1 MWRKDNGA
9 YQEGVTGETL
19 QTNGRYS
26 VTSLFKV
33 KTSEWRRSNFT
44 CAVKHAS
51 LKSDSTPLL
60 KTVARELDK
69 PCLEVTLKPPRVR
82 EMFIN
87 NQAVLDCDITGEDQ
101 ATVTNA
107 TVTWTVDGTEMKS
120 GVNTPS
126 GAEQV
131 GLRYRKTSSL
141 TLTQTDWFDGKWV
154 QCSVQERFDKL
165 PIKKDI
171 RMGQE
176 SKAPPT
182 LLIRPPTDTET
193 EGRTDV
199 TLVCLVTGFSPSDI
213 YIMWRK
219 DNGAYQEG
227 VTGETLQT
235 NGRYSVTSLFTVKT
249 SEWHTSNFTCAVKH
263 ASLKSDS
270 TPLLKTVA
278 RELDKPCLEVTL
290 KPPRVREMFIDNQ
303 AVLDC
308 DITGAEQAAVEG
320 ATVTWTVDGTEIKS
334 GVNTPSGAKWVGHL
348 YRKTSSLTLTQTDWF
363 DGKRVQCSV
372 QQSSDK
378 PPINKDI
385 SMGQGSKAPPTLLIR
400 PPTDTET
407 EGRTDVTLVCLVTG
421 FSPSDIYIMWR
432 KDNGAY
438 QEGVTGE
445 TLQTN
450 GRYSVTSL
458 FTVKT
463 SEWHTSNFTCTVKH
477 ASMNSDSTPLLKTVA
492 RELDKPCLEVTLKP
506 PRVREMFI
514 NNQAVLDCDITG
526 AEQAAVTMA
535 TVTWIVNGAEMKSGV
550 NTSSVAKQV
559 GHLYRKTSTLTLR
572 QTDWFD
578 GKLVQCS
585 VQQSSDKPPI
595 NKDIR
600 MGQKNS
606 ESPTVLI
613 LTPTEKELNGKSNLT
628 LACVVTGTS
637 LRDVYTMWRVG
648 AGEHQEGVTGQPLRG
663 TDGTYSIT
671 SLLRIT
677 REEWKK
683 QSFTCA
689 VKHSTTENLSA
700 PVQATV
706 SREMVQCRDSQ
717 SGFSKSCNE
726 EGEEDDELG
735 SLWSTASW
743 FVILFLCTVIYSVIL
758 SLIKVLQLNWS
769 KSHCKNV
776 LLQLQF

>member
-1 MWRKDNGA
+1 MACGS
-9 YQEGVTGETL
+9 EGVTDTL
-19 QTNGRYS
+19 TLACITSGFTPSSSVTFAWQGNNDKSISDFIQYPDVQSNGVNTKISQLRVKAADWDPQKPYKCAVSHPSMSTAKVESFRKPAPPSPPTVNLLPVSSGNSTPDALICVIRDFYPKTLAVNWKVNGRDQTGSITWQTEKQAPGVYS
-26 VTSLFKV
+26 ASSILKVDRTKWDSSEEYTCEVVHRQKTFSQKTSKI
-33 KTSEWRRSNFT
+33 KTSEWHTSNFT
-44 CAVKHAS
+44 CAVKHVS
-51 LKSDSTPLL
+51 LKSYSTPLL

-87 NQAVLDCDITGEDQ
+87 NQAVLDCDITG
-101 ATVTNA
+101 
-107 TVTWTVDGTEMKS
+107 
-120 GVNTPS
+120 
-126 GAEQV
+126 
-131 GLRYRKTSSL
+131 
-141 TLTQTDWFDGKWV
+141 
-154 QCSVQERFDKL
+154 
-165 PIKKDI
+165 
-171 RMGQE
+171 
-176 SKAPPT
+176 
-182 LLIRPPTDTET
+182 
-193 EGRTDV
+193 
-199 TLVCLVTGFSPSDI
+199 
-213 YIMWRK
+213 
-219 DNGAYQEG
+219 
-227 VTGETLQT
+227 
-235 NGRYSVTSLFTVKT
+235 
-249 SEWHTSNFTCAVKH
+249 
-263 ASLKSDS
+263 
-270 TPLLKTVA
+270 
-278 RELDKPCLEVTL
+278 
-290 KPPRVREMFIDNQ
+290 
-303 AVLDC
+303 
-308 DITGAEQAAVEG
+308 AEQAAVTM

-334 GVNTPSGAKWVGHL
+334 GVNTASVAKQVGHL
-348 YRKTSSLTLTQTDWF
+348 YRKTSSLTLRQTDWF

-450 GRYSVTSL
+450 GRYSVVTSL

-463 SEWHTSNFTCTVKH
+463 SEWHTSNFTCAVKH
-477 ASMNSDSTPLLKTVA
+477 ASLKSDSTPLLKTVA

-535 TVTWIVNGAEMKSGV
+535 TVTWTVDGTEKRSGV
-550 NTSSVAKQV
+550 NTPSGAKRV
-559 GHLYRKTSTLTLR
+559 GHLYRKTSTLTLT
-572 QTDWFD
+572 QTDWFE
-578 GKLVQCS
+578 GKRVQCS

-595 NKDIR
+595 NKDIS

-606 ESPTVLI
+606 ESPTVFI

-648 AGEHQEGVTGQPLRG
+648 AGEHQEGVMGEPVRS